1 MHRTLMVAVVTFL
14 AIGQA
19 QAQSRMEPAFNSPK
33 LYNGQG
39 SSRGNMN
46 TKPYGQNS
54 VANPHYSD
62 SINNPYSA
70 GSRYPQDRP
79 SNFGQW
85 APDDK

>member
-1 MHRTLMVAVVTFL
+1 MVAVVTFL

-54 VANPHYSD
+54 VANPYYSD